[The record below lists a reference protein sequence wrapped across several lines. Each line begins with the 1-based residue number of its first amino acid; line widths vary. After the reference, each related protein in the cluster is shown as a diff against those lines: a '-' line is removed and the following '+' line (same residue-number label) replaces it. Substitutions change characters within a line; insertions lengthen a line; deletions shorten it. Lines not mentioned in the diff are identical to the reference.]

1 MYKIKYVSILLFLTA
16 AFYTAKAQDGANAID
31 EIVWVVG
38 DEIILR
44 SQVEEQYKNMQY
56 EKQKIDGDP
65 YCFIPEQMAV
75 NKLFLHQASLDSIT
89 VSDSQVMQ
97 DVDRRINFFIDNI
110 GSKEKVEEYFGKPMT
125 ELRELLTDMV
135 REQSIVQEMQR
146 ELVKDIKVTPSDV
159 RRYYDIMPKDS
170 IPFVPTQVEVQVLK
184 LHPFIPQSDIDN
196 IKARLR
202 EYTERV
208 MNGETEF
215 STLAI
220 LYSEDPGSARQGG
233 ETGFTGRA
241 EWVPEFA
248 DAAFALNDPK
258 KVSKIVET
266 EFGYHIIQ
274 LVERRGDRVNVR
286 HILLKPKASEA
297 EKEKSIEKLDS
308 IRNDILNGEF
318 TFEEAVS
325 ALSQDKDTRNNH
337 GLMVNPKTGISK
349 FEMADLPQEIAKAIA
364 NLQPGEISM
373 PFIMI
378 DQKMGR
384 DVAAI
389 VKLKTRVPGHKA
401 NISEDYQ
408 MIKSIVENKKKSD
421 FIEEWIKNKQKDT
434 FVRIKDGW
442 QNCEFKYDGW
452 NIKRQ

>member
-1 MYKIKYVSILLFLTA
+1 MYKLKCISLLFAVLA
-16 AFYTAKAQDGANAID
+16 VVSAAKAQDNVID
-31 EIVWVVG
+31 EVVWVVG

-56 EKQKIDGDP
+56 EKQKIEGDP

-75 NKLFLHQASLDSIT
+75 NKLFLHQAELDSIT

-110 GSKEKVEEYFGKPMT
+110 GSKEKVEEYFGKPMH
-125 ELRELLTDMV
+125 ELRDLLTEMV
-135 REQSIVQEMQR
+135 RDQSIVQEMQR

-170 IPFVPTQVEVQVLK
+170 VPFVPMQVEVQVMK

-202 EYTERV
+202 EYTDRV

-286 HILLKPKASEA
+286 HILLKPKASDT
-297 EKEKSIEKLDS
+297 EKEKSIAKLDS
-308 IRNDILNGEF
+308 IRNDIINGEF
-318 TFEEAVS
+318 TFEEAVT

-337 GLMVNPKTGISK
+337 GLMVNPRTGISR

-364 NLQPGEISM
+364 NLQPGEISK
-373 PFIMI
+373 PFIMV

-401 NISEDYQ
+401 NISDDYQ
-408 MIKSIVENKKKSD
+408 MIKSIVENKKKGD
-421 FIEEWIKNKQKDT
+421 FIEEWIKTKQKNT

-452 NIKRQ
+452 NIKQ

>member
-1 MYKIKYVSILLFLTA
+1 MYKLKCISLLFAVLA
-16 AFYTAKAQDGANAID
+16 VVSAAKAQDNVID
-31 EIVWVVG
+31 EVVWVVG

-56 EKQKIDGDP
+56 EKQKIEGDP

-75 NKLFLHQASLDSIT
+75 NKLFLHQAGLDSIT

-110 GSKEKVEEYFGKPMT
+110 GSKEKVEEYFGKPMH
-125 ELRELLTDMV
+125 ELRDLLTEMV
-135 REQSIVQEMQR
+135 RDQSIVQEMQR

-170 IPFVPTQVEVQVLK
+170 VPFVSMQVEVQVMK

-202 EYTERV
+202 EYTDRV

-286 HILLKPKASEA
+286 HILLKPKASDT
-297 EKEKSIEKLDS
+297 EKEKSIAKLDS
-308 IRNDILNGEF
+308 IRNDIINGEF
-318 TFEEAVS
+318 TFEEAVT

-337 GLMVNPKTGISK
+337 GLMVNPRTGISR

-364 NLQPGEISM
+364 NLQPGEISK
-373 PFIMI
+373 PFIMV

-401 NISEDYQ
+401 NISDDYQ
-408 MIKSIVENKKKSD
+408 MIKSIVENKKKGD
-421 FIEEWIKNKQKDT
+421 FIEEWIKTKQKNT

-452 NIKRQ
+452 NIKQ

>member
-1 MYKIKYVSILLFLTA
+1 MYKLKCISLLFAVLA
-16 AFYTAKAQDGANAID
+16 VVSAAKAQDNVID
-31 EIVWVVG
+31 EVVWVVG

-56 EKQKIDGDP
+56 EKQKIEGDP
-65 YCFIPEQMAV
+65 YCFIPEQMAL
-75 NKLFLHQASLDSIT
+75 NKLFLHQAGLDSIT

-110 GSKEKVEEYFGKPMT
+110 GSKEKVEEYFGKPMH
-125 ELRELLTDMV
+125 ELRDLLTEMV
-135 REQSIVQEMQR
+135 RDQSIVQEMQR

-170 IPFVPTQVEVQVLK
+170 VPFVPMQVEVQVMK

-202 EYTERV
+202 EYTDRV

-286 HILLKPKASEA
+286 HILLKPKASDT
-297 EKEKSIEKLDS
+297 EKEKSIAKLDS
-308 IRNDILNGEF
+308 IRNDIINGEF
-318 TFEEAVS
+318 TFEEAVT

-337 GLMVNPKTGISK
+337 GLMVNPRTGISR

-364 NLQPGEISM
+364 NLQPGEISK
-373 PFIMI
+373 PFIMV

-401 NISEDYQ
+401 NISDDYQ
-408 MIKSIVENKKKSD
+408 MIKSIVENKKKGD
-421 FIEEWIKNKQKDT
+421 FIEEWIKTKQKNT

-452 NIKRQ
+452 NIKQ

>member
-1 MYKIKYVSILLFLTA
+1 MYKLKCISLLFAVLA
-16 AFYTAKAQDGANAID
+16 VVSTAKAQDNVID
-31 EIVWVVG
+31 EVVWVVG

-56 EKQKIDGDP
+56 EKQKIEGDP

-75 NKLFLHQASLDSIT
+75 NKLFLHQAGLDSIT

-110 GSKEKVEEYFGKPMT
+110 GSKEKVEEYFGKPMH
-125 ELRELLTDMV
+125 ELRDLLTEMV
-135 REQSIVQEMQR
+135 RDQSIVQEMQR

-170 IPFVPTQVEVQVLK
+170 VPFVPMQVEVQVMK

-202 EYTERV
+202 EYTDRV

-286 HILLKPKASEA
+286 HILLKPKASDT
-297 EKEKSIEKLDS
+297 EKEKSIAKLDS
-308 IRNDILNGEF
+308 IRNDIINGEF
-318 TFEEAVS
+318 TFEEAVT

-337 GLMVNPKTGISK
+337 GLMVNPRTGISR

-364 NLQPGEISM
+364 NLQPGEISK
-373 PFIMI
+373 PFIMV

-401 NISEDYQ
+401 NISDDYQ
-408 MIKSIVENKKKSD
+408 MIKSIVENKKKGD
-421 FIEEWIKNKQKDT
+421 FIEEWIKTKQKNT

-452 NIKRQ
+452 NIKQ

>member
-1 MYKIKYVSILLFLTA
+1 MYKLKCISLLFA
-16 AFYTAKAQDGANAID
+16 VVAVVSAAKAQDNVID
-31 EIVWVVG
+31 EVVWVVG

-56 EKQKIDGDP
+56 EKQKIEGDP

-75 NKLFLHQASLDSIT
+75 NKLFLHQAGLDSIT

-110 GSKEKVEEYFGKPMT
+110 GSKEKVEEYFGKPMH
-125 ELRELLTDMV
+125 ELRDLLTEMV
-135 REQSIVQEMQR
+135 RDQSIVQEMQR

-170 IPFVPTQVEVQVLK
+170 VPFVPMQVEVQVMK

-202 EYTERV
+202 EYTDRV

-286 HILLKPKASEA
+286 HILLKPKASDT
-297 EKEKSIEKLDS
+297 EKEKSIAKLDS
-308 IRNDILNGEF
+308 IRNDIINGEF
-318 TFEEAVS
+318 TFEEAVT

-337 GLMVNPKTGISK
+337 GLMVNPRTGISR

-364 NLQPGEISM
+364 NLQPGEISK
-373 PFIMI
+373 PFIMV

-401 NISEDYQ
+401 NISDDYQ
-408 MIKSIVENKKKSD
+408 MIKSIVENKKKGD
-421 FIEEWIKNKQKDT
+421 FIEEWIKTKQKNT

-452 NIKRQ
+452 NIKQ